1 MSASSGA
8 NASRIEQVRGPHV
21 IRAVLGVLLVFGL
34 LFIADQE
41 FAGGRYTRVV
51 EKAAMKI
58 RSTIGL

>member
-1 MSASSGA
+1 
-8 NASRIEQVRGPHV
+8 V
-21 IRAVLGVLLVFGL
+21 IRTVLGILLVFGL

-58 RSTIGL
+58 RSTIGI

>member
-8 NASRIEQVRGPHV
+8 NASRNKGRGADV
-21 IRAVLGVLLVFGL
+21 IRTVLGILLIFGL

-41 FAGGRYTRVV
+41 LAGGRYTRVV

>member
-8 NASRIEQVRGPHV
+8 NASRNKGRGADV
-21 IRAVLGVLLVFGL
+21 IRAVLGILLIFGL

-41 FAGGRYTRVV
+41 LAGGRYTRVV